1 MNHTV
6 RVSRSLETCKFETR
20 SGVDQK
26 SRNSGK
32 RCRRAMTKSTRSRI
46 DKLPGDIRRS
56 ERQFRVHGEKPS
68 KSVDNREPDPVLST
82 TTFYVYSAVTRFFE
96 EIQGCK
102 VLPIPPDVIGQEP
115 TLYSRHSGIVGK
127 GGTCELIELLAPP
140 CRQEFQI
147 VGNVN
152 IACKKNQSADL
163 MFPYELNQAPASPC
177 ETRPLINLSKPA
189 KTW

>member
-6 RVSRSLETCKFETR
+6 RVSRSLETCKFEAR

-26 SRNSGK
+26 SQNSGK

-96 EIQGCK
+96 ENKGRK
-102 VLPIPPDVIGQEP
+102 GFPKTPEGNRQEP
-115 TLYSRHSGIVGK
+115 TVY
-127 GGTCELIELLAPP
+127 
-140 CRQEFQI
+140 F
-147 VGNVN
+147 
-152 IACKKNQSADL
+152 
-163 MFPYELNQAPASPC
+163 
-177 ETRPLINLSKPA
+177 
-189 KTW
+189 